1 MFIAVIDDNQ
11 EVEAA
16 QMFIDWWMDKENA
29 EYLYNGI
36 SHHL

>member
-1 MFIAVIDDNQ
+1 MFITVIDDSQ

-16 QMFIDWWMDKENA
+16 QMFTERWMDKENA

-36 SHHL
+36 SQSL